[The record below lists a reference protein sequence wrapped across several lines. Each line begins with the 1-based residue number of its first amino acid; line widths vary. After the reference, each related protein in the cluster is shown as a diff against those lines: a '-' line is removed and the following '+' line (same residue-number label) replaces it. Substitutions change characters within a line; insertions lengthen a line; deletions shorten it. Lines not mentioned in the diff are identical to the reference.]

1 LYNEHELKEN
11 SKWSSSDLSDY
22 VKKEGY
28 NLWIDVTTTAT
39 TPSRS
44 DLERLQQCFYL
55 DEEAIKAVE
64 NGSKKPQARM
74 LKEHIFTIF
83 LNLRYKNIRD
93 LDSNAIYFF
102 LGGGWLIT
110 IHGKET
116 DLVDMG
122 KNAFLKKNRR
132 ILESSVDALFTVF
145 CLPWLKNMSSS

>member
-1 LYNEHELKEN
+1 MYNEREIKED

-28 NLWIDVTTTAT
+28 NLWIDVTTAAS

-44 DLERLQQCFYL
+44 DLERLQQSFCL

-83 LNLRYKNIRD
+83 LNLGYRNIRD
-93 LDSNAIYFF
+93 LDTNAIYFF
-102 LGGGWLIT
+102 LGRGWLIT
-110 IHGKET
+110 IHGKEQ
-116 DLVDMG
+116 
-122 KNAFLKKNRR
+122 
-132 ILESSVDALFTVF
+132 ILLTWVRKLF
-145 CLPWLKNMSSS
+145 